1 MLSSR
6 SFINPIIFD
15 IFCSR
20 CFSHLTMR
28 LLYNLLK
35 VSSRNR
41 HFPFSFSLPLCFRVF
56 FFNILDNIIFSFS
69 SYSSI
74 FIPFS
79 CISPRFYMLPLSSL
93 RLFRT
98 VKFILLQ
105 FILTENLLPPIITR
119 DLSHS
124 FHLPLLLIILSVAL
138 LAFVNTYHQ
147 SYVHTYI
154 YQNLPRFN

>member
-1 MLSSR
+1 M
-6 SFINPIIFD
+6 IFD

-28 LLYNLLK
+28 LLYNYLK
-35 VSSRNR
+35 ASSRNR
-41 HFPFSFSLPLCFRVF
+41 HFLFSFSLPLFSLL

-98 VKFILLQ
+98 VKIILLQ

-147 SYVHTYI
+147 SYIHTYI
-154 YQNLPRFN
+154 HTRIYISEFTQI